1 MICNA
6 YYYYKV
12 HYYTRMVGVWRSS
25 FVLVREYTVEMHA
38 ACNAEN
44 MLTVCASAL
53 LLRLPYDGYLFN
65 VTHQSY
71 PIRKLRK
78 LYSFNLFLYTTVVV
92 SPFLLLC
99 SLARWSLAW
108 SFFLSAITYFLT
120 CLLINLYSFVVL
132 FFAINI
138 YICAACA
145 LLIAW
150 TCC

>member
-99 SLARWSLAW
+99 SLARWLDHSFSLP
-108 SFFLSAITYFLT
+108 LLT
-120 CLLINLYSFVVL
+120 S
-132 FFAINI
+132 
-138 YICAACA
+138 
-145 LLIAW
+145 
-150 TCC
+150 